1 VASEPGG
8 DRPRAAADAV
18 DRGEIEPGAHAE
30 LSVRHDRD
38 GAQYAFLLDGW
49 VGEAELRHA
58 IAEAHRIGCLPHEVL
73 LAAGAIGAGSYA
85 IALAEHLLAEV
96 DLHAASAPQRG
107 PTVLLDAAGASPD
120 AVLAAARSLIARG
133 FAPLLATRNEIAWSE
148 SEEARQTRADAAAH
162 GLARSDPALSA
173 ATRFATWQVLA
184 APMLAGLAAGGLIV
198 APLLT
203 IGLLAALST
212 LPVLLVV
219 GVRVLALAIALGA
232 GPDRRQATRAADE
245 DLPFYSVLVPLY
257 GEAAVLPDLV
267 RALSRLDYPV
277 SKLEVLIVLES
288 ADRETRAAAAAIALP
303 GFMRVIVVPD
313 VAPRTKPKAL
323 NYALNYARGSFV
335 VVYDAEDEPEPDQLR
350 RAVETFASGPAD
362 LACVQ
367 ARLSIYNG
375 SDSLLTR
382 QFTLE
387 YCGLFDALL
396 PGLERLGLPL
406 PLGGT
411 SNHFPRYV
419 LDALGGWDPH
429 NVTEDADLGI
439 RIARRGWRV
448 QVMASTTFEEAP
460 LQLGVWVRQR
470 TRWLKGFM
478 QTWLVHMRRPSGLL
492 RDLGPAGFIG
502 FQAVLG
508 GVILTSLIHPV
519 FVLLLVVGAA
529 SGKVLSLPDS
539 MLGATLI
546 VLAGFN
552 LVAGYLAGMALA
564 GIAAGR
570 RGLYGFIPHLVLV
583 PLYWLLI
590 SLVSYRALIQLVRAP
605 YLWEKTP
612 HGARVRRRA
621 HRRSEARRRR
631 PDSG

>member
-8 DRPRAAADAV
+8 DRPRAAADVV
-18 DRGEIEPGAHAE
+18 DQGEAELNWTFEPGAHAGRSGR
-30 LSVRHDRD
+30 LDRD

-85 IALAEHLLAEV
+85 IALGQRLLAEV
-96 DLHAASAPQRG
+96 DLHAASVSQRG
-107 PTVLLDAAGASPD
+107 PTVLLDAAGGSPD

-133 FAPLLATRNEIAWSE
+133 FAPLLATRNELAWSE
-148 SEEARQTRADAAAH
+148 SEEERHARADAAAH

-219 GVRVLALAIALGA
+219 GIRVVALAIVLGS
-232 GPDRRQATRAADE
+232 GRDRTPAVRAADE

-267 RALSRLDYPV
+267 RALSRLDYPD

-288 ADRETRAAAAAIALP
+288 ADRETRAAAAAITLP

-323 NYALNYARGSFV
+323 NYALDCARGSFV

-350 RAVETFASGPAD
+350 RAVEAFANGPAD

-382 QFTLE
+382 GIMAQT
-387 YCGLFDALL
+387 
-396 PGLERLGLPL
+396 PVVKPL
-406 PLGGT
+406 
-411 SNHFPRYV
+411 V
-419 LDALGGWDPH
+419 W
-429 NVTEDADLGI
+429 NVF
-439 RIARRGWRV
+439 
-448 QVMASTTFEEAP
+448 ST
-460 LQLGVWVRQR
+460 
-470 TRWLKGFM
+470 
-478 QTWLVHMRRPSGLL
+478 
-492 RDLGPAGFIG
+492 I
-502 FQAVLG
+502 
-508 GVILTSLIHPV
+508 
-519 FVLLLVVGAA
+519 
-529 SGKVLSLPDS
+529 
-539 MLGATLI
+539 
-546 VLAGFN
+546 
-552 LVAGYLAGMALA
+552 
-564 GIAAGR
+564 
-570 RGLYGFIPHLVLV
+570 
-583 PLYWLLI
+583 
-590 SLVSYRALIQLVRAP
+590 
-605 YLWEKTP
+605 
-612 HGARVRRRA
+612 
-621 HRRSEARRRR
+621 
-631 PDSG
+631 